1 MKNKLTIILLILAVT
16 FSFAAC
22 SNQTEALQ
30 NSTNFEKYKN
40 FYSTAVQYSGENE
53 SAEKYL
59 EIAEKSAQ
67 LFPVLEEKADAF
79 VAEAYNYQ
87 SIDEEG
93 TPLYEQNTLKYP
105 VEISPNGQ
113 SMRVSKNYFKYNP
126 IDTADGSDLVEQFI
140 YDDLTL
146 NILVPEKY
154 KDMKEQIIE
163 AYLENFYFEK
173 VIATNDYNEMAG
185 IDATLD
191 ISKDDLKINIIY
203 VKDNQEY
210 FTFRSDCAVLT
221 DNVITDP
228 IVQIYT
234 SNIHCNYAHSILTQW
249 CFFYSEKENSDEAY
263 NDILPIL
270 KQCKA
275 DNIQK
280 VGCVYDENMQ

>member
-1 MKNKLTIILLILAVT
+1 MKNKLTIILLILALS
-16 FSFAAC
+16 FSFTAC
-22 SNQTEALQ
+22 KERTETLQ
-30 NSTNFEKYKN
+30 NGTDWEKYKN
-40 FYSTAVQYSGENE
+40 FYSTAVKYSGENE

-67 LFPVLEEKADAF
+67 LFPILEEEAGAF

-93 TPLYEQNTLKYP
+93 TPLYEQNTLRYP

-126 IDTADGSDLVEQFI
+126 ICTADGSDLAEQII

-154 KDMKEQIIE
+154 KDMKEQITE

-173 VIATNDYNEMAG
+173 VTATNEYNEMAA
-185 IDATLD
+185 IDETLD
-191 ISKDDLKINIIY
+191 IDKEDLKINIIY
-203 VKDNQEY
+203 VKDNQKY
-210 FTFRSDCAVLT
+210 FTFRSDCAVLS
-221 DNVITDP
+221 DNTIVDP
-228 IVQIYT
+228 VVQIYT
-234 SNIHCNYAHSILTQW
+234 SNIHCNYAHSIITQW

-263 NDILPIL
+263 DDILPLL
-270 KQCKA
+270 KQCNA
-275 DNIQK
+275 DNIQR
-280 VGCVYDENMQ
+280 VDCVYDENMQ